1 MSQLILTAV
10 AGDPSEI
17 VTLDGEVDLT
27 LGAEDVLVAVEAA
40 PIIAADLAFQ
50 QGRFPVQPQV
60 PQALGAHGVGRV
72 LQAGPAANDS
82 LVGCRVLVLPTFV
95 HGTWGDHV
103 VVRARDVVPT
113 REDADAL
120 QLAMLAVNP
129 ATAYSLLNDYVTL
142 EPGDWIGLTLA
153 GNSSVGQYVMALA
166 RRAGVRTLAVVRRER
181 AAQRVRALGAE
192 RVVLDGDSLADRV
205 AETLGGA
212 TLRILLDGGAQ
223 DLGELTRSV
232 EDGGTVVAFAAVRGQ
247 PPVVPLGD
255 LFRGVSL
262 HAFFILRWIRL
273 TPRERLERI
282 YAELAELVAQGI
294 LTAAV
299 EATYPLERYRE
310 ALAHAARSQ
319 RSGSVLFTPGSR
331 IG

>member
-1 MSQLILTAV
+1 MSQLILTAD
-10 AGDPSEI
+10 AGDPGEI
-17 VTLDGEVDLT
+17 VTLDGEADLT
-27 LGAEDVLVAVEAA
+27 VGAEDVLVAVEAA

-50 QGRFPVQPQV
+50 QGRFPVPPRV

-72 LQAGPAANDS
+72 LQAGSAANDS

-120 QLAMLAVNP
+120 QLAMLPVNP
-129 ATAYSLLNDYVTL
+129 ATAYSLLNDYVAL

-153 GNSSVGQYVMALA
+153 NSSIGQYVVALA

-181 AAQRVRALGAE
+181 AAQHVRALGAE
-192 RVVLDGDSLADRV
+192 RVVLDGEGLGDRV
-205 AETLGGA
+205 VETLGHA

-223 DLGELTRSV
+223 DLGDLTRSV

-262 HAFFILRWIRL
+262 HAFFILGWIRQ
-273 TPRERLERI
+273 TPREKLERI
-282 YAELAELVAQGI
+282 YAELAELVAQGA
-294 LTAAV
+294 LTVPV

-310 ALAHAARSQ
+310 ALAHAARSR